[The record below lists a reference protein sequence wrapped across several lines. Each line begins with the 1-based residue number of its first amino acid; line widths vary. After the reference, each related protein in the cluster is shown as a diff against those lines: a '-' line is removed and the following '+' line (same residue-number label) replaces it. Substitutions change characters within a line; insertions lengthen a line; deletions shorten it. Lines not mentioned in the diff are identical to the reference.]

1 MALNTIHKNK
11 QDLVNAYNI
20 TQNKVF
26 KCEIAGEKEV
36 QRVSAS
42 LGLNLPSNKLTLKV
56 NGHSKVL
63 DKDKIKVLNETYIVV
78 AVKET
83 FDKPEQ
89 FRKRADYEFFNG
101 TSYIFLE

>member
-1 MALNTIHKNK
+1 MALNTIHKNNK
-11 QDLVNAYNI
+11 DLVNAYNI

-56 NGHSKVL
+56 NGHANIL
-63 DKDKIKVLNETYIVV
+63 DKDKIKVLNETYIVI
-78 AVKET
+78 AIKTT